1 MVEPVRPESGR
12 TNLTQLFFESISYV
26 VEKIV
31 IDIFTALLGIVSIYA
46 LIGVVTKITLSPPK
60 VWDDEDSI
68 PGEVEELSDF
78 KKIRKENPHI

>member
-1 MVEPVRPESGR
+1 MVEPVRPESGL

>member
-1 MVEPVRPESGR
+1 MVCRRRLGLINER
-12 TNLTQLFFESISYV
+12 V
-26 VEKIV
+26 VEKSM
-31 IDIFTALLGIVSIYA
+31 IDIFTALLVIVSIYA